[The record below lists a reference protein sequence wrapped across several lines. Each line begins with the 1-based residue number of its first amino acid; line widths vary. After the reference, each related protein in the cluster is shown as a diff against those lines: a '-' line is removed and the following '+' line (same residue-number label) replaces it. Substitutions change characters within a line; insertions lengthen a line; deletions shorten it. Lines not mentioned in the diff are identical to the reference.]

1 MILEKLNEDLFDK
14 IPEHSKLVIFGAG
27 EVGQR
32 IFKDITREK
41 PNVKIIGFID
51 NYIKDNSL
59 NLPIWTIKQFIDTEE
74 KIDLVIMS
82 TRTNNSF
89 VCNIFNVY
97 NIPVLV
103 QTEFVSDYYRMNKN
117 ILNEENYIE
126 VENIFSEKED
136 KDLFKILFKARC
148 ECQSDEIKAYHL
160 KRYKN
165 TNFLTFVSI
174 KDHYLDK
181 INKEAIKTV
190 LDIGM
195 NSGLNIIAFNKLL
208 PNLEKTYGFEAIYE
222 IARQKYIEDFIKN
235 KKFELVPFAVGNKVF
250 ETKFYID
257 TRSSGGSF
265 CADIS
270 NRQII
275 PGDTRWR
282 EIKVNVTTIDKYC
295 FEHNIKPDFIKM
307 DIEGAELSALKGG
320 IETIKKYRP
329 QLAIS
334 IYHSDEDFIMI
345 PQYLSKNLINYKFA
359 LGHYTPRITETVL
372 YAIPNELA

>member
-148 ECQSDEIKAYHL
+148 ECQSDEM
-160 KRYKN
+160 
-165 TNFLTFVSI
+165 T
-174 KDHYLDK
+174 
-181 INKEAIKTV
+181 
-190 LDIGM
+190 
-195 NSGLNIIAFNKLL
+195 
-208 PNLEKTYGFEAIYE
+208 
-222 IARQKYIEDFIKN
+222 
-235 KKFELVPFAVGNKVF
+235 
-250 ETKFYID
+250 
-257 TRSSGGSF
+257 
-265 CADIS
+265 
-270 NRQII
+270 
-275 PGDTRWR
+275 
-282 EIKVNVTTIDKYC
+282 
-295 FEHNIKPDFIKM
+295 
-307 DIEGAELSALKGG
+307 
-320 IETIKKYRP
+320 
-329 QLAIS
+329 
-334 IYHSDEDFIMI
+334 
-345 PQYLSKNLINYKFA
+345 
-359 LGHYTPRITETVL
+359 
-372 YAIPNELA
+372 